1 MLLSAVLLV
10 TLSSGFLRKRRH
22 IRPSPRF
29 LACPPQF
36 LEVLPW
42 TNIYS
47 GSSPPLNRAAA
58 LRQHCDLVLSL
69 RRLGVGIGIIPPEQE
84 LQDMTFVTD
93 AAVVKGGRAVMTRL
107 VHPER
112 RNEVFPVSRAL
123 RKRGAEIIQ
132 PQIGTHYSL
141 EGGDVVFAP
150 GRRIFLGHGFRST
163 ENASRVLS
171 MAFPYHRVIP
181 IRLLDPYFYHLD
193 TCFCPLPDGKHAVI
207 YEHAFDE
214 TSSALLCNEFE
225 KIQTT
230 REEALLF
237 T

>member
-1 MLLSAVLLV
+1 
-10 TLSSGFLRKRRH
+10 
-22 IRPSPRF
+22 
-29 LACPPQF
+29 
-36 LEVLPW
+36 
-42 TNIYS
+42 
-47 GSSPPLNRAAA
+47 
-58 LRQHCDLVLSL
+58 
-69 RRLGVGIGIIPPEQE
+69 
-84 LQDMTFVTD
+84 
-93 AAVVKGGRAVMTRL
+93 
-107 VHPER
+107 
-112 RNEVFPVSRAL
+112 VFPVSRAL

-237 T
+237 TCNAVCVLHRGVVHYVCHPTTKRMRDRLASLNIVVVEVDVSEFHKAGGSVRCLLLDMNN